1 MLCPVCRGGAV
12 YLNFPGVGTLRGLD
26 TDHWTDSRLYEWS
39 LVRIWWGPRR
49 LSLENG
55 GDGHRVKVAKWW
67 PLQSQ
72 SCLVS
77 SGASSL
83 LCVSSEWLSWCL
95 IIAYSAI
102 YKRRFF
108 KIYWKEN
115 LEFGHQCENSPLFT
129 GNMFRLDITPL
140 CVSIPIL
147 LCVRLCVGLCDS
159 GVGTETRNNQA
170 VRL

>member
-39 LVRIWWGPRR
+39 LGRIWWGPRW

-95 IIAYSAI
+95 IIAHSAI
-102 YKRRFF
+102 YKRRQGKFRV
-108 KIYWKEN
+108 WAPM
-115 LEFGHQCENSPLFT
+115 CELNSPLFT
-129 GNMFRLDITPL
+129 GYIFRLDITPL

-147 LCVRLCVGLCDS
+147 LCVRLCVRLCDS
-159 GVGTETRNNQA
+159 GVETETGNNQA